1 MKLYLKNMVCNRCKL
16 VVKQEL
22 ENIGF
27 HPISIE
33 LGEIDFAEE
42 LDDAQLATIDKKL
55 EPLGFERIDN
65 RKNRIVAQIKQEL
78 IKVVYQSEELPTI
91 HLSDLLMQTLHFDYS
106 YLSNLFSEVEGV
118 TIEKFFIALKIE
130 RVKELLAYE
139 EHTLSEIAYRMG
151 YSSVAHLSS
160 QFKKVTGLT
169 PSSFKQLKDTTKRIP
184 IDEVSKEP

>member
-1 MKLYLKNMVCNRCKL
+1 MVCNRCKL